1 MDKQREKRQAINNTR
16 DVRISSQRHGACEL
30 KLRENSL
37 RQQIEHGG
45 LNWFLR
51 ILKGPITGEVSNNL
65 KEEFYFIYIY
75 IVIYTKRSLS
85 VSIRDI

>member
-1 MDKQREKRQAINNTR
+1 MGKNNQVGQTLVLVCKAIVVKEIYLDKQREKRQAINNTR

-45 LNWFLR
+45 LN
-51 ILKGPITGEVSNNL
+51 
-65 KEEFYFIYIY
+65 
-75 IVIYTKRSLS
+75 
-85 VSIRDI
+85 